1 MLIKK
6 DACSDALEAG
16 ETCYLL
22 SETTLSHK
30 KERLA
35 NIKASQQAQKK
46 KCHVC
51 DPWSKHFEL
60 HNDDSRQD
68 RLYNKDISRVFS
80 HVPSMPRKQVKKL

>member
-1 MLIKK
+1 MH
-6 DACSDALEAG
+6 SRLERLVIYFQEHHG
-16 ETCYLL
+16 HT
-22 SETTLSHK
+22 K

-46 KCHVC
+46 KCHIC
-51 DPWSKHFEL
+51 YPWSKHFEL